1 MYVCLYLIIRNFS
14 VLVSDVPFIVSGKR
28 VGILD
33 PHTVFISNKEE
44 GQTGMNIRLSEFS
57 KFADQV
63 APFVNLFGFDQS
75 TKDYDGTLFRFPF
88 RRNDH
93 SFHSKI
99 SDKCYTSEEVIHEL
113 YSSLKDEA
121 SHILLFLKYI
131 ESIELYTWDH
141 TVNAQKLYL
150 QIELEP
156 DCLPQV
162 RELRRMCM
170 EHCKDKVSF
179 TNMGAFNVQVMATDF
194 SDPKKSS
201 WLVCNTVGSSD
212 SHVLSLASKLKVLPW
227 CGIAAPLP
235 HGVECQNCSF
245 SGLVQPEVR
254 AEDIAQ
260 GLLKQ
265 QNCFT
270 PVVGNWKITKQDE
283 GYAFCFL
290 PLKDPTGLPV
300 CIHGYFRVASNRRS
314 IEWPNANNTGESAL
328 WNKHLMEALV
338 VPSYAILLASKCYLL
353 SYIGTS
359 ALAPADGVPDPYS
372 WLPLPQEVKHSEI
385 WRHLLGAK
393 PSVQSLLTASP
404 VWRTAADGG
413 KWVKPD
419 GAYVVS
425 DAVPARVTKLLITL
439 NCPVVSL
446 PHSVEECFC
455 FGVTDSPFRYVD
467 QRYVRYQLQQNAE
480 AAALHLKDTVLCLEV
495 LDYITSDLSPR
506 QYSHLEG
513 LPVIPLAQ
521 PGSAPR
527 CLLRKQPIATEE
539 LVYIV
544 TDDLTRSILPGLDNR
559 LLSSTLPPRINEVFL
574 RIADSNQFCLTKVT
588 PHIVCPGLIEKSMKT
603 WNAQPGHSVLWI
615 PRHEKKGETDP
626 TAYAPSVSIM
636 PEHTWLTNLWEWL
649 RSQKEVS
656 LATIKH
662 LPIVPMVAVS
672 SSVLEQVQLCPLKAL
687 GTSLRQPTIAVS
699 QQIADVM
706 EELSCT
712 LVPHAHIF
720 IGHEDTLNLYLPTVS
735 PLSLLRVLKN
745 MPNACK
751 LVMNISTGKK
761 DILRGYLLENIAAM
775 DSTDLEFLRSLV
787 VFKTLA
793 SEYVNLQNLHSI
805 IFPPTSLNLTEDV
818 PFPTNIL
825 CISAQD
831 YDEYRRLLGREP
843 ETVDTFIISYV
854 GPFALCK
861 CSDTDRNKLFLWILQ
876 QLRVS
881 QGKVLCNYLTKT
893 AFLPSNSGDSLYCP
907 QALYDP
913 EDEFLKVMFAESE
926 SAFPLSTFHSY
937 LVELKDLGLK
947 TRRELQR
954 SSKAFQAFILDRA
967 QAVIQFDP
975 AKASQCSKHILK
987 ALCDDADRRSKSTRL
1002 SNEVKN
1008 IPFLFCQ
1015 SSPPESY
1022 PAGLAW
1028 AGSAVEVPV
1037 APSSLC
1043 ASKDQQHL
1051 SHLVGS
1057 VSPVLSHQYRSAYNE
1072 QVFKCLFKEVSV
1084 DMVCQHF
1091 RNVVALDSRT
1101 LSDNAESVTK
1111 VMESVYLFLQ
1121 QTKGDVSLAPR
1132 YIWHE
1137 SCKVFLPLEKVA
1149 WAGIH
1154 GSPLVPYR
1162 YTLQDIPGAN
1172 RYHQLWKVLGVQ
1184 KEFEPQDVLQVL
1196 SELQGHLQASNGTL
1210 TDDEVSM
1217 VIQILK
1223 FLQIKGNT
1231 DQVLMPTV
1239 KCTLLP
1245 AMACTYDDRELTS
1258 NKQKLLDS
1266 KGIVFTHNDVSKDLA
1281 QHFKVPPVTS
1291 KIARPK
1297 GLKIKCEKA
1306 GQSIELTRRIG
1317 NIIKDYEDS
1326 IDVFKELIQNAD
1338 DAGAT
1343 EVKFLI
1349 DWRQHGVDQLFNNE
1363 MRHWQGP
1370 ALYAYNNGVFSPE
1383 DFENIRQVEAGTKL
1397 TDPTKIG
1404 RFGLGFCSVY
1414 QLTDVPSFLSANKL
1428 VVFDP
1433 HMHFLGASLASGS
1446 PGISIDFVEEQDDIE
1461 AFYQD
1466 QVAPYHNVFGCN
1478 VLSKPVEGGF
1488 QGTLFRFPFRGMRTP
1503 RSDICSKTFYR
1514 DEIKLWKSE
1523 FKESAQNLLIFLR
1536 HVKLVGLYELES
1548 DGNPSKDMKEACVI
1562 SCEHETHMF
1571 VPRDL
1576 VEEYHRDPDGVR
1588 GSISLASKK
1597 VLVDEPSVTKKGKPK
1612 AKRHEQNW
1620 LVSSAVGSEES
1631 FRFARSSYGIACGL
1645 VPLAEVAVKTDGD
1658 KSALFPQTCDEGQ
1671 VFCFLPLPIAC
1682 DLKFQVNGF
1691 FDVSSNRRSLKDL
1704 QDRSKQNVWNRHLI
1718 TDCLSRAVLGVF
1730 RGLQQC
1736 HPVDSVSSAFLESY
1750 YKLFPSHD
1758 ATDAVSKELKP
1769 ALLKQLQKDPIP
1781 LFHVTVQGVR
1791 CWKNHCEAHVLQ
1803 RDFHSERFSVAFPD
1817 MMHVLTEVMG
1827 LNIAA
1832 DVPEVVQDVLKDLLQ
1847 IVTLRQYYTKYFIP
1861 NLPVVESCCQLRQI
1875 IFLLKN
1881 MTHLDGKDKWLEVL
1895 LKESQCIPTAPNGI
1909 LVKPTQLI
1917 DPCGPLQELF
1927 DECEE
1932 HFPATPLRTDKVRS
1946 ALRTLGMCH
1955 DILDGADVVE
1965 RAQSIVNL
1973 SALDMEKSCERS
1985 RKLLMYISKHSYIPS
2000 YSYSYI
2006 PSLDTVPF
2014 IPVMKRPDEVS
2025 VPWKASDAGLQ
2036 LCSASE
2042 MFKDGSNLVFSNSLI
2057 LDPSLL
2063 HLQIPSSVLEFKA
2076 EPTLEQV
2083 ALHLK
2088 NLTKWA
2094 SDSELSKPDITFLTD
2109 TTGEVYTYL
2118 EIQLRNRV
2126 DKELVG
2132 RKLVQFLEADKYAVV
2147 WDENTGVFLKTGM
2160 LALQPL
2166 ENVSLAPYRLSA
2178 SEVPALKRA
2187 RKLWKV
2193 LGIRD
2198 MFSPADC
2205 INVLHEMPTAL
2216 TKKDVSI
2223 TVTILHFLFEL
2234 EDTKLREHMLVPT
2247 TKQTLLPP
2255 SKCYYNDFP
2264 WKQQA
2269 QGRHLLEK
2277 YDFVDTG
2284 RVPPKMAQKFGVQA
2298 ISAIIGNPTRL
2309 KIKHEQKGQQIPV
2322 TRRINRLL
2330 EEYSEIDDVFKE
2342 LIQNADDAEA
2352 GVIKFLI
2359 DWRQHKTE
2367 RLLKPEMASWQGPA
2381 LYVYND
2387 KTFSDQDFDNICELE
2402 GATKKRNPAKI
2413 GRFGVGFCSVYHL
2426 TDVPSFVSRSRLQ
2439 LLDPLTRFLTDATS
2453 TSFPG
2458 ILFDFVEEQ
2467 EALTAFYADQMAPYD
2482 GIFGCKVLGAME
2494 GYDGTL
2500 FRFPFRSE
2508 PSAIS
2513 KRVFKKEQI
2522 SQLKDVLMTQGEKLV
2537 LFLQHLRRIELY
2549 EVCEGQDHTNPSLLV
2564 SLERDSPR
2572 SVNLLDQFKNAVEH
2586 GSRMTHYTT
2595 TQQFTLTRSEV
2606 VLEKSPKS
2614 KKKKKKKGR
2623 SAVSAQSS
2631 TTWLVASAVGDN
2643 GSNSWKWACS
2653 AEGRE
2658 RGDVP
2663 VAEVAVPI
2671 VDEGGVLLP
2680 KQLPTGQVFCF
2691 LPLPITISD
2700 QKCLINGYFEI
2711 SKNRRDLAEL
2721 QNEEKKDAWNRL
2733 LIRDVLVKAYIAVL
2747 KHLTEMLPCDENQRT
2762 HFLECYYKL
2771 WPVATAGHPLSKEL
2785 QVAFKNALCH
2795 SDVPLLWSLA
2805 DGGKWLPFC
2814 MVKSLDS
2821 SFHMTLFDTV
2831 RKDILDILVQQG
2843 HSMVELPHTIRTS
2856 LCSGPDSGL
2865 AIMSF
2870 RFYCEEVLL
2879 KSLPCLPHDVR
2890 DSQLLFLLKHLGAL
2904 NDAEGEDWLVELLKA
2919 TACVPCEPSGT
2930 LSCPENL
2937 VFPEGLLFELYDVDE
2952 ERFPSKA
2959 FSEMKQSLM
2968 KLGMN
2973 VHELR
2978 EEDVLERAET
2988 MHTLPA
2994 EKARQ
2999 RCESFLQYLTTVHF
3013 VHKVKNDPWNWHEHI
3028 KNTLIENLSDI
3039 AFLPVQQRP
3048 NGSTVPWFGD
3058 TVPFASPREVYSE
3071 SESDLLFTCKLLA
3084 DLPPGHD
3091 VGKLFLLKARTHD
3104 DVLHHISLI
3113 VKWAEA
3119 EETRMTIQDH
3129 TILDRCMPAVY
3140 ERLSNSLGC
3149 TKQADLPSAQSI
3161 PQGVSAYRTGS
3172 AYVAASVHTTT
3183 AGSSSKEVDLQWKER
3198 VVNELKNRPFIWQE
3212 SNNVKRFHIPAQ
3224 TVSDRRLKHT
3234 FFPYLVKLSPGNVE
3248 YQQFFKAL
3256 GVESTVTTQKI
3267 AGVLESIAQD
3277 WSEAEIGNAE
3287 LMGFIVHVAERH
3299 FHYQCDNKL
3308 IFYLPDR
3315 KGVMRPAKEMAYP
3328 EEITESDFFPE
3339 ELSHG
3344 LTHFVNDRIPKADA
3358 KRLGVQDILANIMR
3372 QFEDNEYYKEEDFG
3386 QKEEICTRLNNILKQ
3401 YPADVSIFKEFIQ
3414 NAEDAMATEIA
3425 FVIDHRHS
3433 FGEKSLFAHQNNWKS
3448 LQKMPALLVFNNRK
3462 FQEKDIQSIKKLG
3475 TGGKAG
3481 ATDKIG
3487 RFGVGFN
3494 VAYHVTDCPTLVSFG
3509 EGGLAENF
3517 CAFDPQFKYVPS
3529 RLGRQLPGARYRMKN
3544 MDGKNSSEHF
3554 PDQFAPFLMDMIPV
3568 MAKSSPGS
3576 FADLEAKWPQGYSV
3590 FRLPL
3595 TRIDRHRITEISSK
3609 TDSKSQELLGHHMIA
3624 SGLSRLAR
3632 DLTEQAPGMLLFL
3645 NHLKRISVFEVSDEG
3660 TILSQWTVE
3669 ARHSSESQEQCSQF
3683 ATKVRRVCTTL
3694 TGDGGNTEF
3703 LPSFG
3708 TMYSIQ
3714 LKTTERTAAKPVTS
3728 SIDKKPANQSQT
3740 PRTLSSSMHTAS
3752 PMPVSSTAIPTTS
3765 RRASKSA
3772 LKQLDIREPKSLTDD
3787 KPTEELVLQ
3796 QTESNWVIS
3805 KRFGLSD
3812 IHEEL
3817 LYNGCEELLFPLAGV
3832 AILLPATGTH
3842 NEPTFT
3848 GSLYSHLPLPVSTDI
3863 PAHINAHFW
3872 VDPSRKHLEGSSST
3886 GKRDN
3891 LLGQWNATMIQE
3903 VASRAYVDAV
3913 VHCKEFVKNSVVSRD
3928 WFNSLLLA
3936 HPTPSSVLD
3945 TFQFSK
3951 CVYQLMI
3958 ERECEVLI
3966 ADAPATDA
3974 MSEVEWLALTVSA
3987 DNPRKGWFF
3996 VGDPEVRGVLL
4007 SIGVRLVSTPLSVN
4021 TQVSLLLSANS
4032 TEQKYCGEATV
4043 DLARTYLKKIAYCY
4057 DDFKDVIVSALV
4069 PLFTFVLQG
4078 IESPEQCIVLDGLP
4092 LMLTKDDQLRL
4103 IDTDTPLFT
4112 SEFIDL
4118 LPGYCMQRFVSHQ
4131 LKELRDKLFK
4141 LKLVTPVS
4149 PEYLAEN
4156 IDLPKKPLANFKE
4169 CSKELLQGLWHYI
4182 AVSVSSTPNVLD
4194 CFHEVSIIPTSQS
4207 TLVSVD
4213 NCKTVLREYGSV
4225 TFLQKLR
4232 LPVLDFSLLCDR
4244 PTNVTAIVKER
4255 LAVESR
4261 AHEVL
4266 HVIENHLIQ
4275 EPTLATVADVMQTEV
4290 DEFVGFL
4297 LKQKRLHDYV
4307 RTLKKLNIYNMIND
4321 EWTSLEGQR
4330 VVYALPQD
4338 STPEG
4343 LIHISNHTHIRI
4355 IEINHTYH
4363 EFYKTVGVQV
4373 LDRLDFYTNVIIR
4386 HFQFLPVEAQIAHLQ
4401 HMLQCTDL
4409 KAEMESQLCDVRF
4422 IHDNRRAG
4430 CLHLASEY
4438 YDPDEE
4444 LLKEFLQPDQFP
4456 PDIWCENENL
4466 QLLRQ
4471 MGLRSTVSDDMW
4483 RQFAR
4488 SVKNSGDKAE
4498 HRAEMLLSSLRNCI
4512 QSAYPAISP
4521 RQLHHAQQQ
4530 LQHDQQQPQHAQQQL
4545 QQFLHSIASIEF
4557 VPYRFPSGVELL
4569 FRQLRIDVPVPIK
4582 TKQFICFQ
4590 DAVFC
4595 EAGETKL
4602 VCLSKCPHV
4611 DQGILLGGYLFSGQ
4625 LAIVKQLVTALGLQ
4639 RPSVALVCQNLKQLV
4654 VCSKQCTVSS
4664 DWKSQVAVQGLQKHF
4679 TCHYDYLAKYHDE
4692 QSLREIARHLK
4703 GEDCL
4708 FLPSDLSFSIERGA
4722 NLVKAKSHH
4731 TTAYAMY
4738 LHCIPEYLAS
4748 SQYSDF
4754 LRAVGVL
4761 ETLSALHYIHTLEKL
4776 ATQAGRDPN
4785 IMRAIHALYFDLI
4798 ALLEGEE
4805 GKDAAH
4811 NACICI
4817 LGYERPI
4824 LLPSCTGE
4832 LLPADQLVLNDA
4844 EWLKERLEQ
4853 SSGYNLIMPPPP
4865 KRTGQVSL
4873 PPCLGVQPL
4882 SKLIFEE
4889 LDKAAVLDRDNRCEA
4904 ELTAEA
4910 ALEGD
4915 IVVGC
4920 PYSGEFVRLIQ
4931 SDEFGHGLRR
4941 MMSHNL
4947 GGDPLSREHEQAI
4960 EAVQNLDVKCV
4971 YAIRTHLR
4979 HCDTGC
4985 VPGSDNDDVPCFLDD
5000 CKCLYVRFHPRNKHD
5015 SNVRLLNMVV
5025 KCINIILGGRVD
5037 SMHLRDVLESCNP
5050 VTVEQILDQN
5060 RVRTYKM
5067 QEEDD
5072 GQMTPYKEGQ
5082 GTAVEDELELVLTCN
5097 FREGDLVKYCS
5108 EDSRMVIAS
5117 VCKVTEDKSRN
5128 QGFPFPPTLYLKI
5141 SSSSDEEL
5149 EHKAMSSL
5157 LVCKFLTPAQIA
5169 HLKSLS
5175 GALGSLE
5182 QQQQSRSGFS
5192 QVKDVLLELP
5202 CHSREDLQ
5210 RYFTG
5215 VSDAMEHFE
5224 SPQRLFAIERLLF
5237 QLHFHCV
5244 HRNNQPGTFSDLVE
5258 LLIAVFAVHCTEAFI
5273 RSLKSKV
5280 GSLLHPPTHPPMHPH
5295 PILRPDAIDYQQQ
5308 DSYRELSSWSIPTV
5322 DATSTGTDCAASTY
5336 LGRHISPP
5344 HSSPY
5349 RSSRQTRVRQSTAH
5363 YPIYPTPGRLT
5374 TGGSY
5379 IWGGGMGGR
5388 AQQSIWP
5395 EVVEEEI
5402 PVPGPT
5408 VSLED
5413 AFTWLKDACRTV
5425 QLVKELETVQE
5436 DVDVLS
5442 LEGAVQASVYKYP
5455 ETLCFYAHEIVLKCL
5470 KAVFFA
5476 YCGLPDQLVECS
5488 NLVQL
5493 HQTLMDN
5500 LTGNCEAE
5508 NILCGTLRSYVHL
5521 VSGHGDC
5528 CRFPSYDPPALPCDT
5543 HSPAVATEVLRSAM
5557 CFVEEIQELAKINEF
5572 FPEGLES
5579 FTVVRPDSRTAQE
5592 GG

>member
-14 VLVSDVPFIVSGKR
+14 VHVSDVPFIVSGKR

-44 GQTGMNIRLSEFS
+44 GQTGKNIRLSEFS

-63 APFVNLFGFDQS
+63 APFVDLFGFDQS

-88 RRNDH
+88 RHNDH

-121 SHILLFLKYI
+121 SHILLFLKCI
-131 ESIELYTWDH
+131 ERIELYTWDH

-156 DCLPQV
+156 DCVPRV
-162 RELRRMCM
+162 RELRQMCM
-170 EHCKDKVSF
+170 EHCKDEVSF
-179 TNMGAFNVQVMATDF
+179 TTMGSFNVQVTTTD
-194 SDPKKSS
+194 SIDPKQSS

-212 SHVLSLASKLKVLPW
+212 RHVLSLASKLKVLPW

-245 SGLVQPEVR
+245 SGLVRPRVR

-260 GLLKQ
+260 GLLSQ

-270 PVVGNWKITKQDE
+270 SVACNWEVALKQDE

-338 VPSYAILLASKCYLL
+338 VPSYAVLLASKCYLL
-353 SYIGTS
+353 SYFGTP
-359 ALAPADGVPDPYS
+359 ALAPAVGVSDPYS
-372 WLPLPQEVKHSEI
+372 WLPLLQEVKHSEI
-385 WRHLLGAK
+385 WRHLLEAK

-404 VWRTAADGG
+404 VWWTAADGG
-413 KWVKPD
+413 KWITPHA
-419 GAYVVS
+419 AYLAS
-425 DAVPARVTKLLITL
+425 DAVPAAVTELLITL

-446 PHSVEECFC
+446 PPSVEECFR
-455 FGVTDSPFRYVD
+455 FGEIDSPFRYVD
-467 QRYVRYQLQQNAE
+467 RHYVRCQLRHNAK
-480 AAALHLKDTVLCLEV
+480 AAALHLKDTALCLEV
-495 LDYITSDLSPR
+495 LDYITSDLSPN

-521 PGSAPR
+521 PDSAPR
-527 CLLRKQPIATEE
+527 CLQKKTAITTEE
-539 LVYIV
+539 LVYII
-544 TDDLTRSILPGLDNR
+544 TDDLTRSILPGLDSR
-559 LLSSTLPPRINEVFL
+559 LLSYTLPPRIREVFL
-574 RIADSNQFCLTKVT
+574 RIADLNQFCLTKVT
-588 PHIVCPGLIEKSMKT
+588 PHIVCPGLIEMSMKT

-626 TAYAPSVSIM
+626 TAYAQSVPVM
-636 PEHTWLTNLWEWL
+636 PEHKWLTSLWEWFRL
-649 RSQKEVS
+649 QKEVS

-672 SSVLEQVQLCPLKAL
+672 SSILEQVQLRPLKAL
-687 GTSLRQPTIAVS
+687 GTSLRQPMTDVS
-699 QQIADVM
+699 HQLSNVI
-706 EELSCT
+706 EELGCT
-712 LVPHAHIF
+712 LVPHCHMF

-745 MPNACK
+745 MPNASK
-751 LVMNISTGKK
+751 LVMNLSTEKK
-761 DILRGYLLENIAAM
+761 DVLRGYLLENIAAM
-775 DSTDLEFLRSLV
+775 DFTDLEFFRSLV

-793 SEYVNLQNLHSI
+793 PEYINLQNLHSI
-805 IFPPTSLNLTEDV
+805 IFPPTSLNLTDDV
-818 PFPTNIL
+818 PLPTNIL
-825 CISAQD
+825 CISAKD

-843 ETVDTFIISYV
+843 ETVDTFIVSYV
-854 GPFALCK
+854 GPFALYK

-893 AFLPSNSGDSLYCP
+893 AFLPSNSGDTLYCP

-913 EDEFLKVMFAESE
+913 EDEFLKLMFAESE
-926 SAFPLSTFHSY
+926 SAFPLSKFHSY

-954 SSKAFQAFILDRA
+954 SSKAFQAFIVDRA

-975 AKASQCSKHILK
+975 AKASQCSKYILK
-987 ALCDDADRRSKSTRL
+987 ALCDDVDRRSKSTRL

-1022 PAGLAW
+1022 PAGLTW
-1028 AGSAVEVPV
+1028 AGSDVEVPV

-1084 DMVCQHF
+1084 NMVCQHF
-1091 RNVVALDSRT
+1091 RNVVTLDSRT

-1121 QTKGDVSLAPR
+1121 QTKGDVSHAPR

-1137 SCKVFLPLEKVA
+1137 SYKVFLPLEKVA

-1162 YTLQDIPGAN
+1162 YTIQDIPGAN
-1172 RYHQLWKVLGVQ
+1172 RYYQLWKMLGVQ
-1184 KEFEPQDVLQVL
+1184 KELEPQDVLQVL
-1196 SELQGHLQASNGTL
+1196 SELQGHLEASKEVL
-1210 TDDEVSM
+1210 SDDEVSM

-1223 FLQIKGNT
+1223 FLQNKGNT
-1231 DQVLMPTV
+1231 GQVLMPTV
-1239 KCTLLP
+1239 KRTLLP

-1343 EVKFLI
+1343 EVKFLV

-1370 ALYAYNNGVFSPE
+1370 ALYAYNNSVFSPE

-1397 TDPTKIG
+1397 ADPTKIG

-1446 PGISIDFVEEQDDIE
+1446 PGISIDFVEEQDDME

-1466 QVAPYHNVFGCN
+1466 QVDPYHGVFGCN

-1488 QGTLFRFPFRGMRTP
+1488 RGTLFRFPFRGTRTP
-1503 RSDICSKTFYR
+1503 RSDICNKTFDR
-1514 DEIKLWKSE
+1514 DEIKLWKRE

-1548 DGNPSKDMKEACVI
+1548 DGNPSKDMKEVCVI
-1562 SCEHETHMF
+1562 SCEHETDMF

-1597 VLVDEPSVTKKGKPK
+1597 IIVDEPSVTKKGKSK
-1612 AKRHEQNW
+1612 VKRHEQNW
-1620 LVSSAVGSEES
+1620 LVSSAVGCEES

-1658 KSALFPQTCDEGQ
+1658 KSALIPQTCDEGQ

-1682 DLKFQVNGF
+1682 DLKFLVNGF

-1704 QDRSKQNVWNRHLI
+1704 QDRSKKKVWNRHLI
-1718 TDCLSRAVLGVF
+1718 TDCLSRAVLLVF

-1736 HPVDSVSSAFLESY
+1736 HPVDPVSSAFLESY

-1781 LFHVTVQGVR
+1781 LFHVTVQGVQ

-1803 RDFHSERFSVAFPD
+1803 RDFHSEHFSVAFPD

-1827 LNIAA
+1827 LSIAA
-1832 DVPEVVQDVLKDLLQ
+1832 NVPEVVQDVLKDLLQ
-1847 IVTLRQYYTKYFIP
+1847 IVSPRQYYTKYFIP

-1881 MTHLDGKDKWLEVL
+1881 MTHLDGKDKWLERL
-1895 LKESQCIPTAPNGI
+1895 LKESQCIPTAPNST

-1932 HFPATPLRTDKVRS
+1932 RFPATQLHSDKVRS

-1955 DILDGADVVE
+1955 DILDGTDVAE

-1973 SALDMEKSCERS
+1973 SALDMEKSCKRS
-1985 RKLLMYISKHSYIPS
+1985 QKLLIYISKHSHH
-2000 YSYSYI
+2000 I
-2006 PSLDTVPF
+2006 PSLGTVPF
-2014 IPVMKRPDEVS
+2014 IPVMKRPDDVS

-2042 MFKDGSNLVFSNSLI
+2042 MFKDRSKLVFSNSMI

-2063 HLQIPSSVLEFKA
+2063 HLQIPSSVLEFKT

-2094 SDSELSKPDITFLTD
+2094 SDSVLSKADITFLTD
-2109 TTGEVYTYL
+2109 TTREVYTYL
-2118 EIQLRNRV
+2118 ETQLRSRV
-2126 DKELVG
+2126 NKESVA
-2132 RKLVQFLEADKYAVV
+2132 RKLVQYLETDKYAVV
-2147 WDENTGVFLKTGM
+2147 WDENTGVFLKTDM

-2178 SEVPALKRA
+2178 GEVPALKRL

-2198 MFSPADC
+2198 MFSPVDC
-2205 INVLHEMPTAL
+2205 TNVLHEMPTLL

-2223 TVTILHFLFEL
+2223 TVNILRYLSEL
-2234 EDTKLREHMLVPT
+2234 EDTKLREHVLVPT

-2284 RVPPKMAQKFGVQA
+2284 SVTPKVAQRFGVQA

-2352 GVIKFLI
+2352 GVIKFLV

-2367 RLLKPEMASWQGPA
+2367 HLLKPEMASWQGPA

-2439 LLDPLTRFLTDATS
+2439 LLDPLTKFLTDATS
-2453 TSFPG
+2453 ASSPG

-2467 EALTAFYADQMAPYD
+2467 EALTAFYVDQMAPYD

-2494 GYDGTL
+2494 GFDGTL
-2500 FRFPFRSE
+2500 FRFPFRSK

-2522 SQLKDVLMTQGEKLV
+2522 SQLKDVLMTQGEKLLV
-2537 LFLQHLRRIELY
+2537 FLQHLRRIELY
-2549 EVCEGQDHTNPSLLV
+2549 EICEGQDHTNPSLLV
-2564 SLERDSPR
+2564 SLKRDSPR

-2614 KKKKKKKGR
+2614 KKKKGR

-2643 GSNSWKWACS
+2643 VSNSWKQACS
-2653 AEGRE
+2653 VEGRE

-2663 VAEVAVPI
+2663 VAEVAVHM
-2671 VDEGGVLLP
+2671 VDESGVLLP
-2680 KQLPTGQVFCF
+2680 KPLQTGQVFCF

-2721 QNEEKKDAWNRL
+2721 QNDQKKDAWNRL

-2762 HFLECYYKL
+2762 HFLEWYYKL

-2795 SDVPLLWSLA
+2795 SDVPLLWSLVE
-2805 DGGKWLPFC
+2805 GGKWLPFC
-2814 MVKSLDS
+2814 KVKCLDS
-2821 SFHMTLFDTV
+2821 SFHKTLFDTV
-2831 RKDILDILVQQG
+2831 RRDIFDLLVQQG
-2843 HSMVELPHTIRTS
+2843 HSMVEVPHTIRTS
-2856 LCSGPDSGL
+2856 LCSGPGSGPGSGL
-2865 AIMSF
+2865 ATVSF
-2870 RFYCEEVLL
+2870 KFYCEEVLL

-2930 LSCPENL
+2930 LSCPKNL
-2937 VFPEGLLFELYDVDE
+2937 VFPEGLLYELYDMDE

-2959 FSEMKQSLM
+2959 FLEMKQSLT

-2973 VHELR
+2973 VHKLKEKY
-2978 EEDVLERAET
+2978 VLERAET
-2988 MHTLPA
+2988 IHTLPA

-2999 RCESFLQYLTTVHF
+2999 RCESFMQYLTTVHF
-3013 VHKVKNDPWNWHEHI
+3013 VHKVKNDPWNWHEHL
-3028 KNTLIENLSDI
+3028 KNSLIQKLSDI

-3048 NGSTVPWFGD
+3048 NELTVPWFGD
-3058 TVPFASPREVYSE
+3058 IVLFASPREVYSE
-3071 SESDLLFTCKLLA
+3071 RKSDLLFTCKLLA

-3091 VGKLFLLKARTHD
+3091 VGKLFLLKAPTHD

-3119 EETRMTIQDH
+3119 EETRMTSQDH
-3129 TILDRCMPAVY
+3129 TLLDRCMPAVY
-3140 ERLSNSLGC
+3140 KRLSNSLEY
-3149 TKQADLPSAQSI
+3149 TKQADLPSAQSTS
-3161 PQGVSAYRTGS
+3161 QVASAYRTG
-3172 AYVAASVHTTT
+3172 AAHVAASVRTTT
-3183 AGSSSKEVDLQWKER
+3183 SGSLGKEVDLQWKER

-3212 SNNVKRFHIPAQ
+3212 SNDVKRFHTAAQ
-3224 TVSDRRLKHT
+3224 IVSDSRLKHT
-3234 FFPYLVKLSPGNVE
+3234 FFPYLVRLSPRIVE
-3248 YQQFFKAL
+3248 YRQFFKVL
-3256 GVESTVTTQKI
+3256 GVKSTLTTQKI

-3277 WSEAEIGNAE
+3277 WSEAEISNPE
-3287 LMGFIVHVAERH
+3287 LMGFIVHVAQRH
-3299 FHYQCDNKL
+3299 FHEKHDNKL

-3315 KGVMRPAKEMAYP
+3315 KGMMRPAKEMAYP
-3328 EEITESDFFPE
+3328 EDITESDSFPE

-3433 FGEKSLFAHQNNWKS
+3433 FGVKSLFANHSSWKS
-3448 LQKMPALLVFNNRK
+3448 LQTMPALLVFNNRK
-3462 FQEKDIQSIKKLG
+3462 FQEEDIQSIKKLG
-3475 TGGKAG
+3475 TGGKAY

-3517 CAFDPQFKYVPS
+3517 CAFDPQFNYVSS
-3529 RLGRQLPGARYRMKN
+3529 RLSRQLPGARYRMKN

-3554 PDQFAPFLMDMIPV
+3554 PDQFAPFLMDMIPE
-3568 MAKSSPGS
+3568 MAKASPGS

-3595 TRIDRHRITEISSK
+3595 TRVVRHRITEISSK
-3609 TDSKSQELLGHHMIA
+3609 TESKSQELLGHQMTLA
-3624 SGLSRLAR
+3624 DLSRLAR

-3660 TILSQWTVE
+3660 TIASQWTVG
-3669 ARHSSESQEQCSQF
+3669 ARHSLDSQKQCSQF
-3683 ATKVRRVCTTL
+3683 AAKVRSVCASL
-3694 TGDGGNTEF
+3694 MGDGGNTES
-3703 LPSFG
+3703 LPKSFC
-3708 TMYSIQ
+3708 TLYSIQ
-3714 LKTTERTAAKPVTS
+3714 LKTTEITALKPVTGS
-3728 SIDKKPANQSQT
+3728 VGKKPADQSQR
-3740 PRTLSSSMHTAS
+3740 PQTLSSSMHTAS
-3752 PMPVSSTAIPTTS
+3752 PMPVSSTAVSTTS
-3765 RRASKSA
+3765 RKASKSA
-3772 LKQLDIREPKSLTDD
+3772 LKQLDIRELKSVTDD

-3796 QTESNWVIS
+3796 QTNSNWVIS

-3817 LYNGCEELLFPLAGV
+3817 LYNGCVERLFPLAGV
-3832 AILLPATGTH
+3832 AILLPATATH
-3842 NEPTFT
+3842 NESTFT
-3848 GSLYSHLPLPVSTDI
+3848 GSLYSYLPLPVGTNI
-3863 PAHINAHFW
+3863 PAHINGHFW

-3886 GKRDN
+3886 GKRGN

-3913 VHCKEFVKNSVVSRD
+3913 VHCKAFVKNIEPSCD

-3936 HPTPSSVLD
+3936 HPTPSPALD
-3945 TFQFSK
+3945 ALKFSK

-3966 ADAPATDA
+3966 ADTPTTDA
-3974 MSEVEWLALTVSA
+3974 MSEVEWLALTADA

-4007 SIGVRLVSTPLSVN
+4007 SIGVKLVSTPLSVN
-4021 TQVSLLLSANS
+4021 TRVSANS
-4032 TEQKYCGEATV
+4032 TEQKYCGDATV

-4057 DDFKDVIVSALV
+4057 DGFKDVIVSALV
-4069 PLFTFVLQG
+4069 PLLTFVLRG
-4078 IESPEQCIVLDGLP
+4078 IESPEQCTVLNDLP
-4092 LMLTKDDQLRL
+4092 LMLTIDDQLKL
-4103 IDTDTPLFT
+4103 IDTDTPLFS

-4118 LPGYCMQRFVSHQ
+4118 LPEYCMQRFVSHQ
-4131 LKELRDKLFK
+4131 LMELKDKLFK
-4141 LKLVTPVS
+4141 LRLVTPVS

-4156 IDLPKKPLANFKE
+4156 IDLPKKPLANFEE
-4169 CSKELLQGLWHYI
+4169 CSKELLQRLWHYI
-4182 AVSVSSTPNVLD
+4182 AVTVSSTPNVLD
-4194 CFHEVSIIPTSQS
+4194 CFHEVSIIPTNRL
-4207 TLVSVD
+4207 TLVSVS

-4244 PTNVTAIVKER
+4244 PNNVTVFVKER

-4266 HVIENHLIQ
+4266 HVIEKHLIQ

-4307 RTLKKLNIYNMIND
+4307 RTLKKLNIYYMIND
-4321 EWTSLEGQR
+4321 EWTSLEGQH

-4338 STPEG
+4338 STPEMG
-4343 LIHISNHTHIRI
+4343 LIHISIHTHIQI
-4355 IEINHTYH
+4355 IKINHAH
-4363 EFYKTVGVQV
+4363 HKFYKIVGVQV
-4373 LDRLDFYTNVIIR
+4373 LNRLDFYTNVIIP
-4386 HFQFLPVEAQIAHLQ
+4386 HFQFLPVKAQIAHLQ
-4401 HMLQCTDL
+4401 HMVQCTDL
-4409 KAEMESQLCDVRF
+4409 IAQMESQLWYVHF
-4422 IHDNRRAG
+4422 IRDDRRAG
-4430 CLHLASEY
+4430 RLHLASDY
-4438 YDPDEE
+4438 YDPDAE

-4456 PDIWCENENL
+4456 PEIWCENGNL
-4466 QLLRQ
+4466 QLLKQ
-4471 MGLRSTVSDDMW
+4471 LGLRSTVSDDMW

-4488 SVKNSGDKAE
+4488 SVKNSGDKTE
-4498 HRAEMLLSSLRNCI
+4498 HRAEMLLRSLHSRI
-4512 QSAYPAISP
+4512 QSAYSTKSP
-4521 RQLHHAQQQ
+4521 RQLHHGKQQLQHAQQQ
-4530 LQHDQQQPQHAQQQL
+4530 LQLAQQQL
-4545 QQFLHSIASIEF
+4545 QQFLRSIASIEF
-4557 VPYRFPSGVELL
+4557 VPCKFPSDVELL

-4582 TKQFICFQ
+4582 TKKFICFQ

-4595 EAGETKL
+4595 EADETKL

-4611 DQGILLGGYLFSGQ
+4611 DQDVLLGGYLYSGQ
-4625 LAIVKQLVTALGLQ
+4625 LTNVKQLVMSALGLQ
-4639 RPSVALVCQNLKQLV
+4639 RPSAALVCQNLKQLV
-4654 VCSKQCTVSS
+4654 VCSGPCTVSS
-4664 DWKSQVAVQGLQKHF
+4664 NLETQHAVQRLQKLF

-4722 NLVKAKSHH
+4722 NLVKTKSHR

-4761 ETLSALHYIHTLEKL
+4761 ENLSALHYIHTLEML
-4776 ATQAGRDPN
+4776 ATQTNRDPN
-4785 IMRAIHALYFDLI
+4785 TMRAIHALYFDLI
-4798 ALLEGEE
+4798 ALLEGKE

-4811 NACICI
+4811 NACMCI
-4817 LGYERPI
+4817 NDYERPI
-4824 LLPSCTGE
+4824 LLPSGTGE

-4844 EWLKERLEQ
+4844 EWLKERLDQ
-4853 SSGYNLIMPPPP
+4853 SSGYHFIMPPPH
-4865 KRTGQVSL
+4865 KSTGQVSL
-4873 PPCLGVQPL
+4873 PPCLRVQPL

-4915 IVVGC
+4915 IVMGC

-4941 MMSHNL
+4941 MMSHEL
-4947 GGDPLSREHEQAI
+4947 GGDPLSRKHEQAI

-4979 HCDTGC
+4979 RQDTGC

-5000 CKCLYVRFHPRNKHD
+5000 RKCLYVRFHPRNEHD
-5015 SNVRLLNMVV
+5015 SNVRLLTMVV
-5025 KCINIILGGRVD
+5025 RCINIILGGRVD
-5037 SMHLRDVLESCNP
+5037 SMHLREVLESCNP
-5050 VTVEQILDQN
+5050 TAVEQILDQN
-5060 RVRTYKM
+5060 QVRTYKM
-5067 QEEDD
+5067 QEEED
-5072 GQMTPYKEGQ
+5072 GQMAPYKEGQ

-5117 VCKVTEDKSRN
+5117 VCKVTEEKSKN
-5128 QGFPFPPTLYLKI
+5128 KCFPFPPTLHLKI
-5141 SSSSDEEL
+5141 SSTSDEEL
-5149 EHKAMSSL
+5149 EHKTMSSL
-5157 LVCKFLTPAQIA
+5157 LVCKFLTPEQIA
-5169 HLKSLS
+5169 HLKFLS
-5175 GALGSLE
+5175 GALGNLE
-5182 QQQQSRSGFS
+5182 QQQSRSGFS

-5202 CHSREDLQ
+5202 CHSIEDLQ

-5215 VSDAMEHFE
+5215 VSVAMEHFE

-5244 HRNNQPGTFSDLVE
+5244 HRNSQAGTFSDLVE
-5258 LLIAVFAVHCTEAFI
+5258 VLIAVFAVHCTEAFI
-5273 RSLKSKV
+5273 QSLKTKV
-5280 GSLLHPPTHPPMHPH
+5280 SSLLRPPMHPH
-5295 PILRPDAIDYQQQ
+5295 PILQPDTIDYQQQ
-5308 DSYRELSSWSIPTV
+5308 NSYRELSSWTIPTV
-5322 DATSTGTDCAASTY
+5322 GATSTGTDCAGSTY
-5336 LGRHISPP
+5336 LGRYISPP

-5349 RSSRQTRVRQSTAH
+5349 RSSRQARVRQSTAH
-5363 YPIYPTPGRLT
+5363 YPILPAPGRLT

-5379 IWGGGMGGR
+5379 IWGGGMGR
-5388 AQQSIWP
+5388 SAQQSIWP

-5402 PVPGPT
+5402 PVPAPT

-5413 AFTWLKDACRTV
+5413 AFIWLKDACRTV

-5436 DVDVLS
+5436 DVNVPT
-5442 LEGAVQASVYKYP
+5442 YP

-5500 LTGNCEAE
+5500 LTGNCEAQG
-5508 NILCGTLRSYVHL
+5508 ILCGTIRSYVHL

-5557 CFVEEIQELAKINEF
+5557 CFVEEIQKLAKISEF
-5572 FPEGLES
+5572 FPGGLES
-5579 FTVVRPDSRTAQE
+5579 FTVVRPDSCTAQE

>member
-1 MYVCLYLIIRNFS
+1 MHL
-14 VLVSDVPFIVSGKR
+14 SDVPFIVSGER

-33 PHTVFISNKEE
+33 PHMVFIGNKEK
-44 GQTGMNIRLSEFS
+44 GQTGKKIRLSEFS
-57 KFADQV
+57 EFADQV
-63 APFVNLFGFDQS
+63 APFVDLFGFDQS
-75 TKDYDGTLFRFPF
+75 TEDYDGTLFRFPF
-88 RRNDH
+88 RCNDH

-99 SDKCYTSEEVIHEL
+99 SDKCYTSEEVILEL

-150 QIELEP
+150 QIEVEP
-156 DCLPQV
+156 NCVPRV
-162 RELRRMCM
+162 RELRQMSM
-170 EHCKDKVSF
+170 EHSKDEVSF
-179 TNMGAFNVQVMATDF
+179 TTMGSFNVQVMAADS
-194 SDPKKSS
+194 SDPKQSS

-212 SHVLSLASKLKVLPW
+212 RQVLSFASTLKVLPW
-227 CGIAAPLP
+227 CGIAAHLP

-245 SGLVQPEVR
+245 SGLVRPGVR

-265 QNCFT
+265 RNCFT
-270 PVVGNWKITKQDE
+270 PVVGNWEVTKQDE

-314 IEWPNANNTGESAL
+314 IEWPGAYSTGVSAM

-338 VPSYAILLASKCYLL
+338 VPSYAILLASKCYLQ
-353 SYIGTS
+353 SYFGTP

-372 WLPLPQEVKHSEI
+372 WLPLPQEVKLSEI
-385 WRHLLGAK
+385 WRHLLEAK

-404 VWRTAADGG
+404 VWWTAADGG

-419 GAYVVS
+419 AAYLVS
-425 DAVPARVTKLLITL
+425 NAVPARVTELLITL
-439 NCPVVSL
+439 NCSVVPL

-455 FGVTDSPFRYVD
+455 FGVTDSPFRYID
-467 QRYVRYQLQQNAE
+467 QRYVRCQLRQNAK
-480 AAALHLKDTVLCLEV
+480 AAALHLKDTALCLEV
-495 LDYITSDLSPR
+495 LDYVTSDLSPR

-513 LPVIPLAQ
+513 LPVILLAQ

-559 LLSSTLPPRINEVFL
+559 LLSSTLPPRIHEVFL
-574 RIADSNQFCLTKVT
+574 RIADSNQFCLTKVA

-603 WNAQPGHSVLWI
+603 WNAHPGQSVLWV
-615 PRHEKKGETDP
+615 PRHEMEGNVEP
-626 TAYAPSVSIM
+626 THTSHTQSLQVM
-636 PEHTWLTNLWEWL
+636 PGDKWLTNLWEWF
-649 RSQKEVS
+649 RTNKVS
-656 LATIKH
+656 LATVRH

-672 SSVLEQVQLCPLKAL
+672 TNVHEQVQLCPLNAL
-687 GTSLRQPTIAVS
+687 TTSLRQPTTAVS

-706 EELSCT
+706 EELGCT
-712 LVPHAHIF
+712 LVPHSHIF
-720 IGHEDTLNLYLPTVS
+720 IGHEDTLNLYLPSVS
-735 PLSLLRVLKN
+735 PLSLLRVLKTIH
-745 MPNACK
+745 NASQ
-751 LVMNISTGKK
+751 LVKSLSTRNK
-761 DILRGYLLENIAAM
+761 DVLRGYFLENIAAM
-775 DSTDLEFLRSLV
+775 NSLDRAFFRSLV
-787 VFKTLA
+787 LFQTFTY
-793 SEYVNLQNLHSI
+793 EYVSLKKLHSI
-805 IFPPTSLNLTEDV
+805 IFPPLSLNITEDV
-818 PFPTNIL
+818 PFPSNTL
-825 CISAQD
+825 RVPVKD
-831 YDEYRRLLGREP
+831 YDEYRHLLGREP

-854 GPFALCK
+854 GPFALCE
-861 CSDTDRNKLFLWILQ
+861 CSETDRNKIFLWILQ

-881 QGKVLCNYLTKT
+881 QDKSLFKYLARTE
-893 AFLPSNSGDSLYCP
+893 FVPSNSGDSLYCP
-907 QALYDP
+907 QVLYDP
-913 EDEFLKVMFAESE
+913 EDEFLKLMFAESE
-926 SAFPLSTFHSY
+926 SAFPLSKFHSY
-937 LVELKDLGLK
+937 LIELKDLGLQ
-947 TRRELQR
+947 TRHELQKN
-954 SSKAFQAFILDRA
+954 STAFQAFIVDRA
-967 QAVIQFDP
+967 HAVIQFNP
-975 AKASQCSKHILK
+975 AKANQCSKQILK

-1002 SNEVKN
+1002 SNEVRS
-1008 IPFLFCQ
+1008 IPFLFSQ
-1015 SSPPESY
+1015 SSPPKGY

-1028 AGSAVEVPV
+1028 AGGALEVPV

-1051 SHLVGS
+1051 GHLVGS
-1057 VSPVLSHQYRSAYNE
+1057 VSPMLSHQYKGLYNE
-1072 QVFKCLFKEVSV
+1072 QVFKCLFREVSV
-1084 DMVCQHF
+1084 DIVCQHF
-1091 RNVVALDSRT
+1091 KNVVALDTRT

-1111 VMESVYLFLQ
+1111 VMESVYSFLQ
-1121 QTKGDVSLAPR
+1121 QTKGNVSLAPR

-1137 SCKVFLPLEKVA
+1137 SRKAFLPLEKVA
-1149 WAGIH
+1149 WVGIH

-1162 YTLQDIPGAN
+1162 YTIQDIPGAN
-1172 RYHQLWKVLGVQ
+1172 RYHQLWKILGVQ
-1184 KEFEPQDVLQVL
+1184 ERLEPQDVLQVL
-1196 SELQGHLQASNGTL
+1196 SELQGHLESSKEALS
-1210 TDDEVSM
+1210 DDEVSM

-1223 FLQIKGNT
+1223 FLQNKGNT

-1239 KCTLLP
+1239 KCTLVP

-1258 NKQKLLDS
+1258 NKQKLLDR
-1266 KGIVFTHNDVSKDLA
+1266 KGIVFTHTDVSKDLA

-1306 GQSIELTRRIG
+1306 GQGIELTRRIG

-1338 DAGAT
+1338 DARAT

-1349 DWRQHGVDQLFNNE
+1349 DWRQHDGDQLFNEE

-1370 ALYAYNNGVFSPE
+1370 ALYAYNNSVFSPE
-1383 DFENIRQVEAGTKL
+1383 DFENIRRIEEGTKL
-1397 TDPTKIG
+1397 ADPTKIG
-1404 RFGLGFCSVY
+1404 QFGLGFCSVY
-1414 QLTDVPSFLSANKL
+1414 QLTDVPSILSANKL

-1433 HMHFLGASLASGS
+1433 HMHFLGASLTSGS
-1446 PGISIDFVEEQDDIE
+1446 PGISIDFVEEQGDME

-1466 QVAPYHNVFGCN
+1466 QVAPYHGLFGCN

-1488 QGTLFRFPFRGMRTP
+1488 PGTLFRLPFRGISTP
-1503 RSDICSKTFYR
+1503 RSDICSKTFNR
-1514 DEIKLWKSE
+1514 DGIELWKE
-1523 FKESAQNLLIFLR
+1523 RFKEAAQSLLIFLR
-1536 HVKLVGLYELES
+1536 HVQLVGLYELES
-1548 DGNPSKDMKEACVI
+1548 GGNPSKDMKEVCFI
-1562 SCEHETHMF
+1562 SCKHETDMF
-1571 VPRDL
+1571 VPFDL
-1576 VEEYHRDPDGVR
+1576 MEEYHRNPDGVVR
-1588 GSISLASKK
+1588 SGRYSLALKNVS
-1597 VLVDEPSVTKKGKPK
+1597 VYEPSVTKKGKPEK
-1612 AKRHEQNW
+1612 ERHEHMYRW
-1620 LVSSAVGSEES
+1620 LVASAVGSEES
-1631 FRFARSSYGIACGL
+1631 YAFARSSYGIANGL
-1645 VPLAEVAVKTDGD
+1645 VPLAEVAVKMDGD
-1658 KSALFPQTCDEGQ
+1658 RTALIPQPCEGQ
-1671 VFCFLPLPIAC
+1671 LFCFLPLPITC
-1682 DLKFQVNGF
+1682 DVKFHINGF
-1691 FDVSSNRRSLKDL
+1691 FEVSSNRRSLKYL
-1704 QDRSKQNVWNRHLI
+1704 QDRSKKNVWNRQFI
-1718 TDCLSRAVLGVF
+1718 TDCLSRAVLWMF

-1736 HPVDSVSSAFLESY
+1736 HPVDSVSPAFLESY
-1750 YKLFPSHD
+1750 YSLFPVD
-1758 ATDAVSKELKP
+1758 ATDSVSKELKP
-1769 ALLKQLQKDPIP
+1769 ALLKQLKKDNP
-1781 LFHVTVQGVR
+1781 FFYVTSKGEQ
-1791 CWKNHCEAHVLQ
+1791 CWKNRLETHVLQ
-1803 RDFHSERFSVAFPD
+1803 QDFHSDCFAEAFPE
-1817 MMHVLTEVMG
+1817 MMHVMTEVTE
-1827 LNIAA
+1827 LSIAA
-1832 DVPEVVQDVLKDLLQ
+1832 NVPEQVQSVLKDLLQ
-1847 IVTLRQYYTKYFIP
+1847 IVSPRQYYRKFFIP
-1861 NLPVVESCCQLRQI
+1861 QLQLIGRGCRERQI
-1875 IFLLKN
+1875 VFMLKN
-1881 MTHLDGKDKWLEVL
+1881 LTVLDGKDRWLELL
-1895 LKESQCIPTAPNGI
+1895 LKRSQCIPTAPIGT

-1917 DPCGPLQELF
+1917 DPCGPLQVLF

-1932 HFPATPLRTDKVRS
+1932 RFPSPQLRCDEVQS
-1946 ALRTLGMCH
+1946 ALKMLGMCH
-1955 DILDGADVVE
+1955 DVLNGEDVVD
-1965 RAQSIVNL
+1965 RARSIVHL
-1973 SALDMEKSCERS
+1973 SGSDMDTALSRS
-1985 RKLLMYISKHSYIPS
+1985 EKLLLYISTHVNHDV
-2000 YSYSYI
+2000 
-2006 PSLDTVPF
+2006 PSLSEIPF
-2014 IPVMKRPDEVS
+2014 IPVMKRPDGVS

-2036 LCSASE
+2036 LSCASE
-2042 MFKDGSNLVFSNSLI
+2042 MYKEGSSLVFTNDLI
-2057 LDPSLL
+2057 LGPNLL
-2063 HLQIPSSVLEFKA
+2063 HLQIPSKVLEFKT

-2083 ALHLK
+2083 VLHLK
-2088 NLTKWA
+2088 NLSKWA
-2094 SDSELSKPDITFLTD
+2094 SGSVLSITDKAFLTD
-2109 TTGEVYTYL
+2109 TTGEVYIYL
-2118 EIQLRNRV
+2118 ETQLRKHAV
-2126 DKELVG
+2126 DEESVG
-2132 RKLVQFLEADKYAVV
+2132 RTIVQYLEADNYAVV
-2147 WDENTGVFLKTGM
+2147 WDENIGVFLKTNM
-2160 LALQPL
+2160 LALQLPK
-2166 ENVSLAPYRLSA
+2166 NVSLAPYRLSA
-2178 SEVPALKRA
+2178 EEVPALKKVTR
-2187 RKLWKV
+2187 LWKV

-2198 MFSPADC
+2198 IYSPDDC
-2205 INVLHEMPTAL
+2205 IAVLHEMPTPL
-2216 TKKDVSI
+2216 TTNNITI
-2223 TVTILHFLFEL
+2223 TVNILRYLFEL
-2234 EDTKLREHMLVPT
+2234 EDPTVREHVLVPT
-2247 TKQTLLPP
+2247 TKQTLLSP
-2255 SKCYYNDFP
+2255 SKCYYDDFP
-2264 WKQQA
+2264 WKEQA
-2269 QGRHLLEK
+2269 QGRHLLDK
-2277 YDFVDTG
+2277 YDFVDTNS
-2284 RVPPKMAQKFGVQA
+2284 VSKNMAQRFGVQPL
-2298 ISAIIGNPTRL
+2298 SAKIANPTRL
-2309 KIKHEQKGQQIPV
+2309 KIKYKAKGQQIPLS
-2322 TRRINRLL
+2322 RRINRILQ
-2330 EEYSEIDDVFKE
+2330 EYSEIDDVFKE

-2367 RLLKPEMASWQGPA
+2367 HLLKPEMASWQGPA

-2439 LLDPLTRFLTDATS
+2439 LLDPSTKFLTDT
-2453 TSFPG
+2453 G
-2458 ILFDFVEEQ
+2458 IIFDFVEEQ
-2467 EALTAFYADQMAPYD
+2467 EELAVFYADQIAPYD
-2482 GIFGCKVLGAME
+2482 GIFGCKVLGVRKE
-2494 GYDGTL
+2494 FDGTL

-2508 PSAIS
+2508 ASEIS
-2513 KRVFKKEQI
+2513 TRVFQREQI
-2522 SQLKDVLMTQGEKLV
+2522 DQLKDVLISQGDTLLV
-2537 LFLQHLRRIELY
+2537 FLQHLRRIELY
-2549 EVCEGQDHTNPSLLV
+2549 ELCEGQDHTNPTLLV
-2564 SLERDSPR
+2564 SLERDMCR
-2572 SVNLLDQFKNAVEH
+2572 TVNLLEQFKDAVEH
-2586 GSRMTHYTT
+2586 GRRMMQYTT
-2595 TQQFTLTRSEV
+2595 AQQFTLTKREV
-2606 VLEKSPKS
+2606 MLGNLPS
-2614 KKKKKKKGR
+2614 KKSR
-2623 SAVSAQSS
+2623 AAQSS
-2631 TTWLVASAVGDN
+2631 TTWLVASAVGDS
-2643 GSNSWKWACS
+2643 GSNLWKQACS
-2653 AEGRE
+2653 VEGRE
-2658 RGDVP
+2658 QGDVP

-2680 KQLPTGQVFCF
+2680 KPLPTGQVFCF

-2711 SKNRRDLAEL
+2711 DENRRNLAEL
-2721 QNEEKKDAWNRL
+2721 QDEQKKNAWNRL
-2733 LIRDVLVKAYIAVL
+2733 LIRDALVMAYIALL
-2747 KHLTEMLPCDENQRT
+2747 KHLNERIPCNRDQCT
-2762 HFLECYYKL
+2762 QFLEGYYEL
-2771 WPVATAGHPLSKEL
+2771 WPVATASHPLSKEL
-2785 QVAFKNALCH
+2785 QAAFKKTLCN
-2795 SDVPLLWSLA
+2795 SLVPLMWSLA
-2805 DGGKWLPFC
+2805 EGGKWLPVC
-2814 MVKSLDS
+2814 KVKCLDS
-2821 SFHMTLFDTV
+2821 FLYEALFDTV
-2831 RKDILDILVQQG
+2831 REEILDILVWQG
-2843 HSMVELPHTIRTS
+2843 HSMAELSHTIRRS
-2856 LCSGPDSGL
+2856 LCSEPDASL
-2865 AIMSF
+2865 TTVSF
-2870 RFYCEEVLL
+2870 QSYCEEVLL
-2879 KSLPCLPHDVR
+2879 QNLLHLRHDVR
-2890 DSQLLFLLKHLGAL
+2890 DNQLLFIMKHLGAL
-2904 NDAEGEDWLVELLKA
+2904 KDANREEWLVQLFTS
-2919 TACVPCEPSGT
+2919 TACVPCEPNDT
-2930 LSCPENL
+2930 LCCPTRL
-2937 VFPEGLLFELYDVDE
+2937 VFPEGLLHELFDVDE
-2952 ERFPSKA
+2952 ERFPSNA
-2959 FSEMKQSLM
+2959 FSNVKQSLEE
-2968 KLGMN
+2968 LGMV
-2973 VHELR
+2973 VHKLR
-2978 EEDVLERAET
+2978 EEDVLERAE
-2988 MHTLPA
+2988 MIHTLSA
-2994 EKARQ
+2994 KKARQ
-2999 RCESFLQYLTTVHF
+2999 RCESFMQYLTTVHF
-3013 VHKVKNDPWNWHEHI
+3013 VSEVKNTPCEWHEHM
-3028 KNTLIENLSDI
+3028 KNPLIEKLSDI

-3048 NGSTVPWFGD
+3048 NGSTVPWHGDSALFG
-3058 TVPFASPREVYSE
+3058 SPREVYSARE
-3071 SESDLLFTCKLLA
+3071 NDLIFSCKLAA
-3084 DLPPGHD
+3084 DLPAGHD
-3091 VGKLFLLKARTHD
+3091 VGKLFLLEEPTRD
-3104 DVLHHISLI
+3104 EVLHHISLI

-3119 EETRMTIQDH
+3119 EVTKITPQDETL
-3129 TILDRCMPAVY
+3129 LDRCMPALY
-3140 ERLSNSLGC
+3140 EKLSSSMGC
-3149 TKQADLPSAQSI
+3149 TKQAYILRTASS
-3161 PQGVSAYRTGS
+3161 PQGAYEKCGTN
-3172 AYVAASVHTTT
+3172 VAASMSTTT
-3183 AGSSSKEVDLQWKER
+3183 TGSSSKEVALPWNET
-3198 VVNELKNRPFIWQE
+3198 VVKKLKDRLFIWQE
-3212 SNNVKRFHIPAQ
+3212 SNGVKRFHSPAQ
-3224 TVSDRRLKHT
+3224 TVSDSRLNQSY
-3234 FFPYLVKLSPGNVE
+3234 FPYLVKLSSENAK
-3248 YQQFFKAL
+3248 YQRFFEEL
-3256 GVESTVTTQKI
+3256 GVECTLTRRKI
-3267 AGVLESIAQD
+3267 AEALEDIAQD
-3277 WSEAEIGNAE
+3277 FKEAEIKNRDD
-3287 LMGFIVHVAERH
+3287 LMGFIAHVAEQQ
-3299 FHYQCDNKL
+3299 FHSDADQDL
-3308 IFYLPDR
+3308 IFYLPDEKGMMRDAR
-3315 KGVMRPAKEMAYP
+3315 KMAYP
-3328 EEITESDFFPE
+3328 EGTELDFVPE
-3339 ELSHG
+3339 ALIHG
-3344 LTHFVNDRIPKADA
+3344 LAHFVSNHIPKAAA
-3358 KRLGVQDILANIMR
+3358 KLLGVQDILANIMCH
-3372 QFEDNEYYKEEDFG
+3372 FEDNEYFTEEDFG
-3386 QKEEICTRLNNILKQ
+3386 QEEKICTRLNNILDQ
-3401 YPADVSIFKEFIQ
+3401 YPADVSIFQEFIQ

-3433 FGEKSLFAHQNNWKS
+3433 FGETSLFAHQNNWKS
-3448 LQKMPALLVFNNRK
+3448 LQTMPALLVFNNRK
-3462 FQEKDIQSIKKLG
+3462 FQEEDIQSIKKLG
-3475 TGGKAG
+3475 TGGKAD

-3554 PDQFAPFLMDMIPV
+3554 PDQFAPFLTDV
-3568 MAKSSPGS
+3568 MPQMAQLSPGS
-3576 FADLEAKWPQGYSV
+3576 FADLEEIWPHGYSV

-3595 TRIDRHRITEISSK
+3595 TRIDRHRMSDISSK
-3609 TDSKSQELLGHHMIA
+3609 AESKSHELLGHNMTVPD
-3624 SGLSRLAR
+3624 LSTLAR
-3632 DLTEQAPGMLLFL
+3632 DLIEQAPGMLLFL
-3645 NHLKRISVFEVSDEG
+3645 NYLKRISVFELSDEG

-3669 ARHSSESQEQCSQF
+3669 ARHSSDSQKQCSQF
-3683 ATKVRRVCTTL
+3683 AAKVRSVCTTL
-3694 TGDGGNTEF
+3694 MGDGGNTES
-3703 LPSFG
+3703 LPKSFG

-3714 LKTTERTAAKPVTS
+3714 LKTTERIAAKPVTS
-3728 SIDKKPANQSQT
+3728 SIGKKPANQSQR

-3752 PMPVSSTAIPTTS
+3752 PMPVSSTAVSTTS
-3765 RRASKSA
+3765 RKASKST
-3772 LKQLDIREPKSLTDD
+3772 LKQLDLREPKSLTDD

-3796 QTESNWVIS
+3796 QTNSNWVIS

-3812 IHEEL
+3812 IPEEL
-3817 LYNGCEELLFPLAGV
+3817 LYNGCVERLFPLAGV

-3842 NEPTFT
+3842 NESSFT

-3891 LLGQWNATMIQE
+3891 LLGEWNSFMIQE

-3974 MSEVEWLALTVSA
+3974 MPEVEWLALTVSA

-4007 SIGVRLVSTPLSVN
+4007 SIGVKLVSTPLSVN
-4021 TQVSLLLSANS
+4021 TRVSLLLSANS
-4032 TEQKYCGEATV
+4032 TEQMYCGEATV

-4057 DDFKDVIVSALV
+4057 ADFKDVIVSALV
-4069 PLFTFVLQG
+4069 PLLTFVLRG
-4078 IESPEQCIVLDGLP
+4078 IESPEQCIVLNGLP
-4092 LMLTKDDQLRL
+4092 LMLTKGDRLRL
-4103 IDTDTPLFT
+4103 IDTDSPLFT

-4131 LKELRDKLFK
+4131 LKELKETLFK
-4141 LKLVTPVS
+4141 LRLVTPVS

-4156 IDLPKKPLANFKE
+4156 IDLPKKPLANFEE

-4182 AVSVSSTPNVLD
+4182 AVSVSSTPHVLNY
-4194 CFHEVSIIPTSQS
+4194 FHEVSIIPTNRL

-4307 RTLKKLNIYNMIND
+4307 STLKKLNIYNMIND

-4338 STPEG
+4338 STPEMG
-4343 LIHISNHTHIRI
+4343 LTHISVNTHIQIIKINHTH
-4355 IEINHTYH
+4355 HK
-4363 EFYKTVGVQV
+4363 FYKTVGVQV
-4373 LDRLDFYTNVIIR
+4373 LNRLDFYTNVIIP
-4386 HFQFLPVEAQIAHLQ
+4386 HFQFLPVAAQIAHLQ
-4401 HMLQCTDL
+4401 HMVQCTYWIPQ
-4409 KAEMESQLCDVRF
+4409 MESQLCHVRF
-4422 IHDNRRAG
+4422 ICDDRRAG
-4430 CLHLASEY
+4430 RLHLASEY

-4444 LLKEFLQPDQFP
+4444 LLKEFLQPDHFP
-4456 PDIWCENENL
+4456 PEIWCENENL

-4471 MGLRSTVSDDMW
+4471 LGLRSTVSDDMW

-4488 SVKNSGDKAE
+4488 SVRNSGDKMK
-4498 HRAEMLLSSLRNCI
+4498 HRAEMLLSSLHKRI

-4521 RQLHHAQQQ
+4521 RLHHAQQQ
-4530 LQHDQQQPQHAQQQL
+4530 LQHDQQQLQHAQQQL
-4545 QQFLHSIASIEF
+4545 QQFLRSIARIEF
-4557 VPYRFPSGVELL
+4557 VPCRFPSDVELL

-4611 DQGILLGGYLFSGQ
+4611 DQGVLLGGYLFSRQ

-4664 DWKSQVAVQGLQKHF
+4664 NLETQHAVQRLQEHF
-4679 TCHYDYLAKYHDE
+4679 TCHYNYLAKYHDE
-4692 QSLREIARHLK
+4692 QSLREIAHHLK

-4708 FLPSDLSFSIERGA
+4708 FLPSGQSFSIERGA
-4722 NLVKAKSHH
+4722 NLVKAKSHR
-4731 TTAYAMY
+4731 TTAYATY

-4761 ETLSALHYIHTLEKL
+4761 ENLSALHYIHTLEML

-4785 IMRAIHALYFDLI
+4785 IMRAIPALYFDLL
-4798 ALLEGEE
+4798 ALLEGKE

-4811 NACICI
+4811 NACTCI
-4817 LGYERPI
+4817 NDYERPI
-4824 LLPSCTGE
+4824 LLPTGTGE

-4853 SSGYNLIMPPPP
+4853 SSGYHFIMPPPP
-4865 KRTGQVSL
+4865 TSTGQVSL

-4915 IVVGC
+4915 TVVGC

-4941 MMSHNL
+4941 MMSHKL

-4979 HCDTGC
+4979 HRDTGC
-4985 VPGSDNDDVPCFLDD
+4985 VPGSDDDDVPCFLDD

-5025 KCINIILGGRVD
+5025 NCIDIILGGSVH
-5037 SMHLRDVLESCNP
+5037 SMHLREVLESCNP
-5050 VTVEQILDQN
+5050 AAVKQILDKN

-5067 QEEDD
+5067 QQDD
-5072 GQMTPYKEGQ
+5072 GQMTPYKEGH

-5097 FREGDLVKYCS
+5097 FRVGDLVKYCS

-5117 VCKVTEDKSRN
+5117 VCKVTEEMSRN
-5128 QGFPFPPTLYLKI
+5128 ECFPFPPTLHLKH
-5141 SSSSDEEL
+5141 SSTSDEEL

-5157 LVCKFLTPAQIA
+5157 LVCKFLTPEQIA

-5182 QQQQSRSGFS
+5182 QHQQSRSGFS

-5215 VSDAMEHFE
+5215 ISAAMEHFE
-5224 SPQRLFAIERLLF
+5224 SPQKLFAIERLLF

-5244 HRNNQPGTFSDLVE
+5244 HRNSQPGKFSDLVDV
-5258 LLIAVFAVHCTEAFI
+5258 LIAVFAVHCTEAFI
-5273 RSLKSKV
+5273 QSLKSKV
-5280 GSLLHPPTHPPMHPH
+5280 RSLLHPPMQPRS
-5295 PILRPDAIDYQQQ
+5295 IQQPDAINYQQQ

-5336 LGRHISPP
+5336 LGRYISPP

-5349 RSSRQTRVRQSTAH
+5349 RSSRQARVRQSTAH

-5379 IWGGGMGGR
+5379 IWGGGTGGR

-5402 PVPGPT
+5402 PVLAPT

-5413 AFTWLKDACRTV
+5413 AFVWLKDACRTV

-5436 DVDVLS
+5436 DVDVPS
-5442 LEGAVQASVYKYP
+5442 LEGAVQTSVYKYP

-5493 HQTLMDN
+5493 HQTLMVE
-5500 LTGNCEAE
+5500 LTGNREAQ
-5508 NILCGTLRSYVHL
+5508 NILCGTIRSYVHL

-5528 CRFPSYDPPALPCDT
+5528 CRFPSYDPPALPCHT

-5557 CFVEEIQELAKINEF
+5557 CFVEEIQKLAKISEF

-5579 FTVVRPDSRTAQE
+5579 FTVIRPDSWTAQE

>member
-1 MYVCLYLIIRNFS
+1 MYVCLYLLIWNFS
-14 VLVSDVPFIVSGKR
+14 VHVSDVPFIVSGKQ

-44 GQTGMNIRLSEFS
+44 GQTGKNIRLSEFS

-63 APFVNLFGFDQS
+63 APFVDLFGFHQS
-75 TKDYDGTLFRFPF
+75 TKDYDGTFFRFPF
-88 RRNDH
+88 RRNDR

-99 SDKCYTSEEVIHEL
+99 SDKCYTSEEVILEL

-121 SHILLFLKYI
+121 SHILLFLKCI
-131 ESIELYTWDH
+131 ERIELYTWDH

-156 DCLPQV
+156 DCVPRV

-170 EHCKDKVSF
+170 EHSKDEVSF
-179 TNMGAFNVQVMATDF
+179 TTMGAFIVQVTAAD
-194 SDPKKSS
+194 SIDPKQSS

-212 SHVLSLASKLKVLPW
+212 RYVLSLASKLKVLPW

-245 SGLVQPEVR
+245 SGLVRPGVR

-260 GLLKQ
+260 SLLSQ

-270 PVVGNWKITKQDE
+270 SVVGNWEVALKRDQ

-300 CIHGYFRVASNRRS
+300 CIHGYFGVASNRRS

-338 VPSYAILLASKCYLL
+338 VPSYAILLASKCYFIL
-353 SYIGTS
+353 YFATE
-359 ALAPADGVPDPYS
+359 GVPDPYS

-385 WRHLLGAK
+385 WRHLLEAK

-404 VWRTAADGG
+404 VWWTAADGG

-419 GAYVVS
+419 AAYLVS
-425 DAVPARVTKLLITL
+425 DAVPARVTELLITL

-455 FGVTDSPFRYVD
+455 FGKIDRPFRYVD
-467 QRYVRYQLQQNAE
+467 RHYVRCQLRQNAE
-480 AAALHLKDTVLCLEV
+480 AAALHLKDTALCLEV
-495 LDYITSDLSPR
+495 LDYIISDLSPR

-521 PGSAPR
+521 PDSAPR
-527 CLLRKQPIATEE
+527 CLQRKQAITTEE
-539 LVYIV
+539 LVYII
-544 TDDLTRSILPGLDNR
+544 TDDLTRSILPGLDSR
-559 LLSSTLPPRINEVFL
+559 LLSYTLPPQIHEVFL

-603 WNAQPGHSVLWI
+603 WNAQPGHSVLWV

-626 TAYAPSVSIM
+626 TAYAHTVSVM
-636 PEHTWLTNLWEWL
+636 PEHKWLTDLWEWF

-662 LPIVPMVAVS
+662 LPIVPMVTVS
-672 SSVLEQVQLCPLKAL
+672 TNVLDQVQLCPLKAL
-687 GTSLRQPTIAVS
+687 GTSLRQPVTAVS
-699 QQIADVM
+699 QQLVHVI
-706 EELSCT
+706 EELGCT
-712 LVPHAHIF
+712 LVPHSHIF

-745 MPNACK
+745 MPNASK
-751 LVMNISTGKK
+751 LVMNLSTGNK
-761 DILRGYLLENIAAM
+761 DVLRSYLFENIAAM
-775 DSTDLEFLRSLV
+775 GSTDLEFFRSLV

-825 CISAQD
+825 CISAKD
-831 YDEYRRLLGREP
+831 YDEYRHLLRREP
-843 ETVDTFIISYV
+843 ETVDSFIVSYV

-926 SAFPLSTFHSY
+926 SAFPLSKFHSY

-975 AKASQCSKHILK
+975 ARASQCSKHILK
-987 ALCDDADRRSKSTRL
+987 ALCDDADRSKGTRL

-1015 SSPPESY
+1015 FSPPESY

-1028 AGSAVEVPV
+1028 AGSDVEVPV

-1091 RNVVALDSRT
+1091 RNVVALDSWT

-1111 VMESVYLFLQ
+1111 VMESVYSFLQ
-1121 QTKGDVSLAPR
+1121 QTKGDVSHAPR

-1149 WAGIH
+1149 WVGIH

-1162 YTLQDIPGAN
+1162 YTIQDIPGAN

-1184 KEFEPQDVLQVL
+1184 KELEPQDVLQVL
-1196 SELQGHLQASNGTL
+1196 SELQGHLEASKEAL
-1210 TDDEVSM
+1210 SDDEVSM

-1223 FLQIKGNT
+1223 FLQNKGIT

-1239 KCTLLP
+1239 KRTLLP

-1266 KGIVFTHNDVSKDLA
+1266 KGIVFTHNDVSKELA

-1291 KIARPK
+1291 KITRPK
-1297 GLKIKCEKA
+1297 GKIKCENA

-1343 EVKFLI
+1343 EVKFLV

-1370 ALYAYNNGVFSPE
+1370 ALYAYNNSVFSPE

-1433 HMHFLGASLASGS
+1433 HMHFLGASVASGS
-1446 PGISIDFVEEQDDIE
+1446 PGISIDFVEEQDDLE

-1466 QVAPYHNVFGCN
+1466 QVAPYHGVFGCN
-1478 VLSKPVEGGF
+1478 VLSKPIEGGF
-1488 QGTLFRFPFRGMRTP
+1488 RGTLFRFPFRGTRTP
-1503 RSDICSKTFYR
+1503 RSDICSKTFDR
-1514 DEIKLWKSE
+1514 DEIKLWKRE

-1536 HVKLVGLYELES
+1536 HVKLVGLYELDS
-1548 DGNPSKDMKEACVI
+1548 GGNPSKDMKEVCVI
-1562 SCEHETHMF
+1562 SCEHETDMF
-1571 VPRDL
+1571 FPQDL
-1576 VEEYHRDPDGVR
+1576 VEKYHRDPDGVR

-1597 VLVDEPSVTKKGKPK
+1597 IVVDEPSVTKKGKSK
-1612 AKRHEQNW
+1612 AKRHAQNW
-1620 LVSSAVGSEES
+1620 LVSSAVGCEES

-1658 KSALFPQTCDEGQ
+1658 KSALTPQTCDEGQ

-1682 DLKFQVNGF
+1682 DLKFMVNGF

-1704 QDRSKQNVWNRHLI
+1704 QDRSKKNVWNRHLI
-1718 TDCLSRAVLGVF
+1718 TDCLSRAVLLVF

-1781 LFHVTVQGVR
+1781 LFHVTVQGVQ

-1803 RDFHSERFSVAFPD
+1803 RDFHSEPFSVTFTD

-1827 LNIAA
+1827 LCIAA

-1847 IVTLRQYYTKYFIP
+1847 IVSPRQYYTKYFIP

-1881 MTHLDGKDKWLEVL
+1881 MTHLDGKDKWLELL
-1895 LKESQCIPTAPNGI
+1895 LKESRCIPTAPNST

-1917 DPCGPLQELF
+1917 DPCGPLQVLF

-1932 HFPATPLRTDKVRS
+1932 RFPATQLRIDKVRS

-1955 DILDGADVVE
+1955 DILDSADVVE

-1985 RKLLMYISKHSYIPS
+1985 QKLLIYISK
-2000 YSYSYI
+2000 YSHYI

-2014 IPVMKRPDEVS
+2014 IPVMKRPDDVS

-2042 MFKDGSNLVFSNSLI
+2042 MFKDGSKLVFSNSMI

-2063 HLQIPSSVLEFKA
+2063 HLQIPSSVLEFKT

-2094 SDSELSKPDITFLTD
+2094 SDSVLSKADITFLTD
-2109 TTGEVYTYL
+2109 TTREVYTYL
-2118 EIQLRNRV
+2118 ETQLKSRV
-2126 DKELVG
+2126 DTESVV
-2132 RKLVQFLEADKYAVV
+2132 RKLIQYLEADKYALV
-2147 WDENTGVFLKTGM
+2147 WDENTGVFLKTDM
-2160 LALQPL
+2160 LAIQPL

-2178 SEVPALKRA
+2178 GEVPALKRV
-2187 RKLWKV
+2187 RKFWKV

-2198 MFSPADC
+2198 MFSPVDC

-2223 TVTILHFLFEL
+2223 TVNILHFLSEL
-2234 EDTKLREHMLVPT
+2234 EDTKLREHVLVPT

-2284 RVPPKMAQKFGVQA
+2284 SVTPKVAQRFGVQA

-2309 KIKHEQKGQQIPV
+2309 QIKHEQKGQQIPV

-2387 KTFSDQDFDNICELE
+2387 KTFSDQDFDNICQLE

-2453 TSFPG
+2453 ASSPG

-2467 EALTAFYADQMAPYD
+2467 EALTAFYADQIAPYD

-2494 GYDGTL
+2494 GFDGTL

-2522 SQLKDVLMTQGEKLV
+2522 SQLKDVLMTQGEKL
-2537 LFLQHLRRIELY
+2537 LIFLQHLGRIELY
-2549 EVCEGQDHTNPSLLV
+2549 ELCEGQDHTNPSLLV

-2586 GSRMTHYTT
+2586 GGRMTHYTT
-2595 TQQFTLTRSEV
+2595 TQQFTLTRSEM

-2614 KKKKKKKGR
+2614 KMEKKKEVR
-2623 SAVSAQSS
+2623 SAVFAQSS

-2643 GSNSWKWACS
+2643 GSNSWKHACS
-2653 AEGRE
+2653 VEGRE

-2680 KQLPTGQVFCF
+2680 KPLPTGQVFCF

-2711 SKNRRDLAEL
+2711 DENRRDLAEL
-2721 QNEEKKDAWNRL
+2721 QNEQKKDAWNRL

-2747 KHLTEMLPCDENQRT
+2747 EHLTEMLPCDEKQHT
-2762 HFLECYYKL
+2762 HFLEWYYKL

-2785 QVAFKNALCH
+2785 QVAFKNALYH

-2805 DGGKWLPFC
+2805 EGGKWLPFC
-2814 MVKSLDS
+2814 KVKCLDS
-2821 SFHMTLFDTV
+2821 SFHTTLFDTV
-2831 RKDILDILVQQG
+2831 RKDIFDLLVQQG
-2843 HSMVELPHTIRTS
+2843 HSMAELPHTIRMS
-2856 LCSGPDSGL
+2856 LCSGRDSGL
-2865 AIMSF
+2865 ATVSF
-2870 RFYCEEVLL
+2870 RFYYEEVLL

-2890 DSQLLFLLKHLGAL
+2890 DSQLLFLLEHLGAL
-2904 NDAEGEDWLVELLKA
+2904 NNAEGEDWLVKLLTT

-2930 LSCPENL
+2930 LSCPKNL

-2959 FSEMKQSLM
+2959 FMEMKQSLT

-2973 VHELR
+2973 VHILR

-2988 MHTLPA
+2988 VHTLPA

-2999 RCESFLQYLTTVHF
+2999 RCESFMQYLTTVHF
-3013 VHKVKNDPWNWHEHI
+3013 VYKVKNDPWNWHEHMR
-3028 KNTLIENLSDI
+3028 NPLIENLSDI

-3048 NGSTVPWFGD
+3048 SGSTVPWFGD
-3058 TVPFASPREVYSE
+3058 TVLFASPREVYSE
-3071 SESDLLFTCKLLA
+3071 SESDLLFTCKLSA

-3091 VGKLFLLKARTHD
+3091 VGKLFLLKAPTHD

-3119 EETRMTIQDH
+3119 EETRMTSQDN
-3129 TILDRCMPAVY
+3129 TILGRCMPAVY
-3140 ERLSNSLGC
+3140 ERLSNSLGY
-3149 TKQADLPSAQSI
+3149 TKQADLSSAQSI
-3161 PQGVSAYRTGS
+3161 PQGVSTYRTG
-3172 AYVAASVHTTT
+3172 AAQVAASVRTTT
-3183 AGSSSKEVDLQWKER
+3183 AGSSIKEVDLEWKER
-3198 VVNELKNRPFIWQE
+3198 VIKELRNRPLIWQE
-3212 SNNVKRFHIPAQ
+3212 SNDVKRFHTAAQ
-3224 TVSDRRLKHT
+3224 TVSDSRLKQT
-3234 FFPYLVKLSPGNVE
+3234 FFPYLVKLSPENVE
-3248 YQQFFKAL
+3248 FQQFFKAL
-3256 GVESTVTTQKI
+3256 GVKSTLTTQKI
-3267 AGVLESIAQD
+3267 ASVLESIAQD
-3277 WSEAEIGNAE
+3277 WSEAEISNPE
-3287 LMGFIVHVAERH
+3287 LMGFIVHVAQRH
-3299 FHYQCDNKL
+3299 FHYPRDNKL

-3328 EEITESDFFPE
+3328 EESADSDFFPQ
-3339 ELSHG
+3339 ELTHG

-3372 QFEDNEYYKEEDFG
+3372 QFEDNQYYKEEDFG

-3414 NAEDAMATEIA
+3414 SAEDAMATEIA

-3433 FGEKSLFAHQNNWKS
+3433 FGEKSLFVNHNSWKS
-3448 LQKMPALLVFNNRK
+3448 LQKMPALLVFNNRR
-3462 FQEKDIQSIKKLG
+3462 FQEEDIQSIKKLG

-3481 ATDKIG
+3481 TTDKIG

-3517 CAFDPQFKYVPS
+3517 CAFDPQFNYVPS

-3554 PDQFAPFLMDMIPV
+3554 PDQFAPFLADLIPE
-3568 MAKSSPGS
+3568 MAKASPGS

-3595 TRIDRHRITEISSK
+3595 TRVVRHRITEISSK
-3609 TDSKSQELLGHHMIA
+3609 TESKSHELLGNHMTVPD
-3624 SGLSRLAR
+3624 LSRLAR

-3669 ARHSSESQEQCSQF
+3669 ARHSLDSQVKCSQF
-3683 ATKVRRVCTTL
+3683 AAKVRSVCTTL
-3694 TGDGGNTEF
+3694 MGDGGSTES
-3703 LPSFG
+3703 LPKSFG
-3708 TMYSIQ
+3708 TLYSIQ
-3714 LKTTERTAAKPVTS
+3714 LKTTGRTTVMPVS
-3728 SIDKKPANQSQT
+3728 SLVGKKTANQSQR
-3740 PRTLSSSMHTAS
+3740 PQTLSSSMHTAS
-3752 PMPVSSTAIPTTS
+3752 PMPVSSTAVSTTS
-3765 RRASKSA
+3765 RKASKSA
-3772 LKQLDIREPKSLTDD
+3772 SKQLDIKEPRSVTDD
-3787 KPTEELVLQ
+3787 KCTEEFVPL
-3796 QTESNWVIS
+3796 QTESTWVIS
-3805 KRFGLSD
+3805 KHFGLSD
-3812 IHEEL
+3812 IPEEL
-3817 LYNGCEELLFPLAGV
+3817 LYNGCMEHLFPLAGV
-3832 AILLPATGTH
+3832 AIPLPDTETH
-3842 NEPTFT
+3842 NESTFT
-3848 GSLYSHLPLPVSTDI
+3848 GSLYSYLPLPVGTNI

-3886 GKRDN
+3886 GKRN
-3891 LLGQWNATMIQE
+3891 NPLGQWNATMIQK

-3913 VHCKEFVKNSVVSRD
+3913 VHCKGFVKNSEVSRD

-3936 HPTPSSVLD
+3936 HPTPSPALD
-3945 TFQFSK
+3945 AFKFSK

-3966 ADAPATDA
+3966 ADAPTTDA
-3974 MSEVEWLALTVSA
+3974 MSEVEWLALTADA

-4007 SIGVRLVSTPLSVN
+4007 SIGVKIVSTPLSVN
-4021 TQVSLLLSANS
+4021 TRVSANF
-4032 TEQKYCGEATV
+4032 TEVKYCGEATV

-4057 DDFKDVIVSALV
+4057 DGFKDVIVSALV

-4078 IESPEQCIVLDGLP
+4078 IESPEQCTVLNDLP
-4092 LMLTKDDQLRL
+4092 LMLTKDDQLKL
-4103 IDTDTPLFT
+4103 IDTDSPLFS

-4118 LPGYCMQRFVSHQ
+4118 LPECCMQRFVSHQ
-4131 LKELRDKLFK
+4131 LEELMDELFK
-4141 LKLVTPVS
+4141 LRLVTPVS

-4156 IDLPKKPLANFKE
+4156 IDLPKKPQANFEE
-4169 CSKELLQGLWHYI
+4169 CSKELLQRLWHYI
-4182 AVSVSSTPNVLD
+4182 AVTVSSTPNVLD
-4194 CFHEVSIIPTSQS
+4194 CFHELSIIPTNRL
-4207 TLVSVD
+4207 TLVSVS

-4266 HVIENHLIQ
+4266 HVIEKHLIQ

-4307 RTLKKLNIYNMIND
+4307 RTLKKLNIYYMIND
-4321 EWTSLEGQR
+4321 EWTSLEGQH

-4338 STPEG
+4338 STPEMG
-4343 LIHISNHTHIRI
+4343 LIHISINTHIQIIKIYHTH
-4355 IEINHTYH
+4355 HK
-4363 EFYKTVGVQV
+4363 FYKIVGVQV
-4373 LDRLDFYTNVIIR
+4373 LNRLDFYTNVIIP
-4386 HFQFLPVEAQIAHLQ
+4386 HFQFLPVKAQIAHLQ
-4401 HMLQCTDL
+4401 HMVQCSDL
-4409 KAEMESQLCDVRF
+4409 IAQMESQLCYVHF
-4422 IHDNRRAG
+4422 ICDDRRTG
-4430 CLHLASEY
+4430 CLQLASDY
-4438 YDPDEE
+4438 YDPDAE

-4456 PDIWCENENL
+4456 PEIWCENGNL

-4471 MGLRSTVSDDMW
+4471 LGLRSTVSDDMW

-4488 SVKNSGDKAE
+4488 SVKNSGDKTE
-4498 HRAEMLLSSLRNCI
+4498 HRAEMLLRSLRIRI
-4512 QSAYPAISP
+4512 QSAYSTKSP
-4521 RQLHHAQQQ
+4521 RQLHHGKQQLQHAQQQ
-4530 LQHDQQQPQHAQQQL
+4530 LQLAQQQL
-4545 QQFLHSIASIEF
+4545 QQFLRSIASIEF
-4557 VPYRFPSGVELL
+4557 VPCKFPSDVELL

-4582 TKQFICFQ
+4582 TKKFICFQ

-4595 EAGETKL
+4595 EADETKL

-4611 DQGILLGGYLFSGQ
+4611 DQIVLLGFGYLFSGQ
-4625 LAIVKQLVTALGLQ
+4625 LTNVKQLVMSALGLQ
-4639 RPSVALVCQNLKQLV
+4639 CPSVALVCQNLKQLV
-4654 VCSKQCTVSS
+4654 VCSKQCTISS
-4664 DWKSQVAVQGLQKHF
+4664 NLQSQVAVQRLQKFF
-4679 TCHYDYLAKYHDE
+4679 TYHYDYLAKYHDE

-4708 FLPSDLSFSIERGA
+4708 FLPLGLSFSIERGA
-4722 NLVKAKSHH
+4722 NLVKAKSHC

-4738 LHCIPEYLAS
+4738 LHCIPEYLVS

-4761 ETLSALHYIHTLEKL
+4761 ENLSALHYIHTLEML
-4776 ATQAGRDPN
+4776 ATQTSRDPN

-4798 ALLEGEE
+4798 ALLEGKE
-4805 GKDAAH
+4805 GKDVAQ
-4811 NACICI
+4811 NACMCI
-4817 LGYERPI
+4817 NDYERPI
-4824 LLPSCTGE
+4824 LLPSGTGE
-4832 LLPADQLVLNDA
+4832 LLPADQLILNDA

-4853 SSGYNLIMPPPP
+4853 SSGYHFVMPPPP
-4865 KRTGQVSL
+4865 TSTGQVSL

-4882 SKLIFEE
+4882 SELIFEE
-4889 LDKAAVLDRDNRCEA
+4889 LDKAAVLDRDNRCEV
-4904 ELTAEA
+4904 ELKAEA
-4910 ALEGD
+4910 AAL
-4915 IVVGC
+4915 VVDDTDKMENELFESC
-4920 PYSGEFVRLIQ
+4920 PYSSQFVSFIRSEEFKN
-4931 SDEFGHGLRR
+4931 GLRR
-4941 MMSHNL
+4941 LLSHHL
-4947 GGDPLSREHEQAI
+4947 GGKPLSTDEQAI
-4960 EAVQNLDVKCV
+4960 EAIQRLDVKCV
-4971 YAIRTHLR
+4971 YAIRTFLR
-4979 HCDTGC
+4979 HRLSGRIPNTKCD
-4985 VPGSDNDDVPCFLDD
+4985 DAPCFLDEASD
-5000 CKCLYVRFHPRNKHD
+5000 TKCLYVCFHPKSEHA
-5015 SNVRLLNMVV
+5015 SNLQLLDTVV
-5025 KCINIILGGRVD
+5025 ECITRMLGGNVNAL
-5037 SMHLRDVLESCNP
+5037 HLRAVLESCNP
-5050 VTVEQILDQN
+5050 TTVEKILDANHVTAYKLQDETDDSLLQCQEGRAT
-5060 RVRTYKM
+5060 RV
-5067 QEEDD
+5067 END
-5072 GQMTPYKEGQ
+5072 
-5082 GTAVEDELELVLTCN
+5082 LELILTCN

-5108 EDSRMVIAS
+5108 EDSRMVIAR
-5117 VCKVTEDKSRN
+5117 VGKVGSEMSKDRN
-5128 QGFPFPPTLYLKI
+5128 YPFPPTLLLKL
-5141 SSSSDEEL
+5141 SPGSDVESEE
-5149 EHKAMSSL
+5149 KIMNSL
-5157 LVCKFLTPAQIA
+5157 LVCKFLSPQQLTRLRSVSAIQDDSDG
-5169 HLKSLS
+5169 HNSCSELS
-5175 GALGSLE
+5175 QE
-5182 QQQQSRSGFS
+5182 I
-5192 QVKDVLLELP
+5192 DVLLELP
-5202 CHSREDLQ
+5202 CRSNKEHIAC
-5210 RYFTG
+5210 YFTG
-5215 VSDAMEHFE
+5215 ISDALAQFTT
-5224 SPQRLFAIERLLF
+5224 PQKFFAIERLLF
-5237 QLHFHCV
+5237 QLHFDCV
-5244 HRNNQPGTFSDLVE
+5244 HRNSQPEALEEFVEVLKDIFAPHCSD
-5258 LLIAVFAVHCTEAFI
+5258 EAFI
-5273 RSLKSKV
+5273 QSLESNIDR
-5280 GSLLHPPTHPPMHPH
+5280 LLQPLTQ
-5295 PILRPDAIDYQQQ
+5295 PIPSEEPNVIDDQSHE
-5308 DSYRELSSWSIPTV
+5308 SYMELSSWSIPTEPS
-5322 DATSTGTDCAASTY
+5322 TSESHTYVEGSSY
-5336 LGRHISPP
+5336 LGQFIPP
-5344 HSSPY
+5344 VLPSAPIGSTQQ
-5349 RSSRQTRVRQSTAH
+5349 RNGRQNTAYFPV
-5363 YPIYPTPGRLT
+5363 YPAPGRLT
-5374 TGGSY
+5374 TGGAY
-5379 IWGGGMGGR
+5379 IWGGGMGR
-5388 AQQSIWP
+5388 SVQRSIWP

-5402 PVPGPT
+5402 PVPAPT

-5413 AFTWLKDACRTV
+5413 AFVWVKDACRTV
-5425 QLVKELETVQE
+5425 L
-5436 DVDVLS
+5436 
-5442 LEGAVQASVYKYP
+5442 
-5455 ETLCFYAHEIVLKCL
+5455 I
-5470 KAVFFA
+5470 
-5476 YCGLPDQLVECS
+5476 
-5488 NLVQL
+5488 
-5493 HQTLMDN
+5493 
-5500 LTGNCEAE
+5500 
-5508 NILCGTLRSYVHL
+5508 
-5521 VSGHGDC
+5521 
-5528 CRFPSYDPPALPCDT
+5528 
-5543 HSPAVATEVLRSAM
+5543 
-5557 CFVEEIQELAKINEF
+5557 KI
-5572 FPEGLES
+5572 
-5579 FTVVRPDSRTAQE
+5579 TIHT
-5592 GG
+5592 